1 MSSPSYLQ
9 RFFHATPSETGP
21 IKLTQK
27 RIYILPTRNGVIL
40 SIVLFAMLMG
50 AINYNN
56 SLTYVLT
63 FLLISVAVVSMLHT
77 WRNLH
82 GLHVD
87 IGKCTSVH
95 AGSLIEVPV
104 SIQNT
109 GSQTRL
115 ALNIAWPGKEPIQFD
130 LKPNKL
136 QWVKLALPADHR
148 GYQTLGKLTIY
159 SQFPLGLFHAWSH
172 LQFKQ
177 NCLVYAYPAKNGQLP
192 NKNSPQDGIADSG
205 ATGSDDFVGLRN
217 YNNGDSL
224 RHINWKALA
233 KEQGLLTKQFSGNQS
248 DELVLSW
255 DQTGTTDTEQ
265 CISQLTRWVIEAEQA
280 GLRYGLH
287 LPDQHL
293 PTKQGHSHRHQC
305 LSALALYRK

>member
-1 MSSPSYLQ
+1 MSSSSYLR
-9 RFFHATPSETGP
+9 RFFHTTPSETGP

-56 SLTYVLT
+56 SLTYILT
-63 FLLISVAVVSMLHT
+63 FLLISVAFVSMLHT
-77 WRNLH
+77 WRNLY
-82 GLHVD
+82 GLYLD
-87 IGKCTSVH
+87 IGKCTPVH
-95 AGSLIEVPV
+95 VGSLIEVPV
-104 SIQNT
+104 SISNK

-115 ALNIAWPGKEPIQFD
+115 ALNIAWPNKEPIQFD
-130 LKPNKL
+130 LKPNEL
-136 QWVKLALPADHR
+136 QWVKLTLPTDHR

-159 SQFPLGLFHAWSH
+159 SQFPLGLFHAWSR

-177 NCLVYAYPAKNGQLP
+177 DCLVYAFPAKNGQLP
-192 NKNSPQDGIADSG
+192 SKNSQQDGSANSG
-205 ATGSDDFVGLRN
+205 MTGSDDFVGLRN
-217 YNNGDSL
+217 YNSGDSL

-233 KEQGLLTKQFSGNQS
+233 KEQGLFTKQFSGNQS

-255 DQTGTTDTEQ
+255 NQTGSTDTEQ

-287 LPDQHL
+287 LPGQRL
-293 PTKQGHSHRHQC
+293 PTKQGRSHRHQC

>member
-1 MSSPSYLQ
+1 MSSPSNLS
-9 RFFHATPSETGP
+9 RIFRASPSETGP

-40 SIVLFAMLMG
+40 SVVLFAMLMG

-56 SLTYVLT
+56 SLTYILT
-63 FLLISVAVVSMLHT
+63 FLLISVAFVSMLHT
-77 WRNLH
+77 WRNLY

-87 IGKCTSVH
+87 IGQCIPVH
-95 AGSLIEVPV
+95 VGSLIEVPV
-104 SIQNT
+104 SISNK

-115 ALNIAWPGKEPIQFD
+115 ALNIAWPEKEPVQFD
-130 LKPNKL
+130 LKPNEL
-136 QWVKLALPADHR
+136 QWVKLTLPADHR
-148 GYQTLGKLTIY
+148 GYQTLGKFTIY
-159 SQFPLGLFHAWSH
+159 SQFPLGLFHAWSR
-172 LQFKQ
+172 LQFEQ
-177 NCLVYAYPAKNGQLP
+177 DFLVYAFPAKNGQLP
-192 NKNSPQDGIADSG
+192 NKNRLQDGNTFSSLS
-205 ATGSDDFVGLRN
+205 GSDDFVGLRN

-233 KEQGLLTKQFSGNQS
+233 KEQGLLTKQFSGKQS

-293 PTKQGHSHRHQC
+293 PTKQSHSHRHQC

>member
-1 MSSPSYLQ
+1 MSNPSYLR
-9 RFFHATPSETGP
+9 RFSHATPSESSP
-21 IKLTQK
+21 IQLTQK

-40 SIVLFAMLMG
+40 AIVLFAMLMG

-56 SLTYVLT
+56 SLTYLLT
-63 FLLISVAVVSMLHT
+63 FLLISVAAVSMLHT
-77 WRNLH
+77 WRNLY

-87 IGKCTSVH
+87 IGKCTPVH
-95 AGSLIEVPV
+95 VGSLIEVPV

-109 GSQTRL
+109 GTQTRL
-115 ALNIAWPGKEPIQFD
+115 ALNIAWPEKEPIQFD
-130 LKPNKL
+130 LKPNEL
-136 QWVKLALPADHR
+136 QWVKLTLPTDHR
-148 GYQTLGKLTIY
+148 GYQPIGKLTIY

-172 LQFKQ
+172 LQFEQ

-192 NKNSPQDGIADSG
+192 NKNSPQDGNADSG
-205 ATGSDDFVGLRN
+205 ATGSDDFVGQRN

>member
-9 RFFHATPSETGP
+9 RFSHTKLSETGP

-77 WRNLH
+77 WRNLY
-82 GLHVD
+82 GLHVN

-115 ALNIAWPGKEPIQFD
+115 ALNIAWPDKEPIQFD
-130 LKPNKL
+130 LKPNEQ
-136 QWVKLALPADHR
+136 QWVKLTLPTDHR
-148 GYQTLGKLTIY
+148 GYQALGKLTIY
-159 SQFPLGLFHAWSH
+159 SQFPLGLFHTWSR
-172 LQFKQ
+172 LQFEQ
-177 NCLVYAYPAKNGQLP
+177 DCLVYAFPAINGQLP
-192 NKNSPQDGIADSG
+192 NKNCPQDGNADSG
-205 ATGSDDFVGLRN
+205 TAGSDDFVGQRD

-233 KEQGLLTKQFSGNQS
+233 KEQGLLTKQFSGSQS

-293 PTKQGHSHRHQC
+293 PTKQGHSHQHQC
-305 LSALALYRK
+305 LSVLALYRK